1 MLPLNYSDIGEENT
15 IRRIGGSPEIKKHL
29 EDMGFVVGSNVT
41 VISRLGGNVIVRVK
55 ESRVAINEDL
65 ARRIMV

>member
-55 ESRVAINEDL
+55 ESRVAINEDR